1 MRLIALLY
9 RRKRWRLMMLSVLL
23 KRRRSWRRALI
34 LLGKM
39 TWRYKRRGGR
49 WAVAW

>member
-9 RRKRWRLMMLSVLL
+9 WRKRWRLMMLSVLL
-23 KRRRSWRRALI
+23 KRRRSWWRALI